1 MNKFEE
7 LIQEASNNNVNSIDY
22 QFTSKNIKGLYCDG
36 TIAIKK
42 DLTSTEKN
50 CVLAEELGHHFTS
63 SGNILD
69 MSVTENRKQ
78 ERHARLWAYNKLIG
92 LNGIINAYK
101 AKCKNMHDMAD
112 YLDVTEE
119 FLTEAL
125 ECYKSKYGEFV
136 VFDNYVI
143 YFEPNLGIFELM

>member
-1 MNKFEE
+1 MDYTELLIEADANE
-7 LIQEASNNNVNSIDY
+7 LITKDKPLKAN
-22 QFTSKNIKGLYCDG
+22 KGRIKGNR
-36 TIAIKK
+36 IAIKS
-42 DLTSTEKN
+42 DLTITEKK
-50 CVLAEELGHHFTS
+50 CVLAEELGHYYTS

-125 ECYKSKYGEFV
+125 ECYRSKYGEFV